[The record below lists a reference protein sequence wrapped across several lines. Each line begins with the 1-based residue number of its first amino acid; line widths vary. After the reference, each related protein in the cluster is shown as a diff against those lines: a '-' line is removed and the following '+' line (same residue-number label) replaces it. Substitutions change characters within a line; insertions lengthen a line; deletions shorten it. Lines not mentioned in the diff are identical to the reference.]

1 MGFYRTSSQF
11 TEFVV
16 KHSKTPDVVL
26 DQVEQAIDW
35 IASQEQF
42 GDLTSAELSTFHAA
56 TNPIITDEEIRD
68 NINAPESV
76 KNSVINKAYNILKEY
91 GFLRGTGKVDNR
103 TSKLVESFFKTR
115 VPLIEK
121 ATPPIRVRN
130 RVRQEVPDIEIANL
144 KRPTR
149 FDRIED
155 RLLSQISRQEDLGRE
170 PLAKSKA
177 AALYSLLTKAGLLEP
192 VPSLK
197 ERSDRLTERTFKWA
211 KLL

>member
-1 MGFYRTSSQF
+1 
-11 TEFVV
+11 
-16 KHSKTPDVVL
+16 
-26 DQVEQAIDW
+26 
-35 IASQEQF
+35 
-42 GDLTSAELSTFHAA
+42 
-56 TNPIITDEEIRD
+56 
-68 NINAPESV
+68 
-76 KNSVINKAYNILKEY
+76 
-91 GFLRGTGKVDNR
+91 
-103 TSKLVESFFKTR
+103 
-115 VPLIEK
+115 
-121 ATPPIRVRN
+121 
-130 RVRQEVPDIEIANL
+130 EVPDIEIADL